1 MKNKYIFSALL
12 FASSL
17 TGVAQQSFGEGFDFP
32 NFSVGNIHG
41 QNGWQAVTSQGIPF
55 GGCTISDDP
64 IEMVSNPG
72 FLKIDHDP
80 NSPVSTGLDFFCLSP
95 SMVTVPFEFVQGE
108 ASVSVYI
115 GTDNDSQTPGAN
127 YAVQF
132 DDGAHVTASVLY
144 MNDGSIAVAD
154 KINGILLYMPTAA
167 TWNSGEYKQLNILVN
182 LEAGTLK
189 YNIMG
194 EDIYTGNVL
203 NGNTLE
209 FFSVSYDNQP
219 GSVAYFDSMFVFGHN
234 EVLGTEQP
242 ELSNV
247 KLYPVPATDVLT
259 ISGLDSLAVG
269 SIIIYGIDG
278 RAISN
283 TGVLQ
288 SEGNDTLNISNLAQ
302 GTYIV
307 AIPTTKGIIKR
318 KFIKQ

>member
-12 FASSL
+12 LASSL
-17 TGVAQQSFGEGFDFP
+17 TGLAQQSFGEGFDFP
-32 NFSVGNIHG
+32 DFSLGSIHG

-55 GGCTISDDP
+55 GGCTISDDD

-95 SMVTVPFEFVQGE
+95 SMNTVPFEFVQGE

-115 GTDNDSQTPGAN
+115 HTDNDSQTPGAN

-132 DDGAHVTASVLY
+132 DDGINITASALY
-144 MNDGSIAVAD
+144 MNDGTIAVAD

-167 TWNSGEYKQLNILVN
+167 TWNAGEYKQLNIFVN
-182 LEAGTLK
+182 LQAGTLR

-242 ELSNV
+242 ELSHV
-247 KLYPVPATDVLT
+247 QFYPNPATDVLT
-259 ISGLDSLAVG
+259 ITGRDSMAEGPVT
-269 SIIIYGIDG
+269 IYGIDG
-278 RAISN
+278 KVLTNMSS
-283 TGVLQ
+283 LQ
-288 SEGNDTLNISNLAQ
+288 SAGNETLDVSNLAK
-302 GTYIV
+302 GTYFV
-307 AIPTTKGIIKR
+307 AIPTAKGTVKR